1 MKEFLET
8 EFPIFPERALE
19 KTIEI
24 LGDGSLPLIITIPHD
39 GDLSELDGVQ
49 LPYQSSQGKR
59 DLAVR
64 KIGYEIYHFMAE
76 RYGKTPIFINQL
88 VHRRR
93 MTPQITEF
101 YNDIVMKTL
110 KSSIYQKNLLFIDLH
125 GCTKQPYFGTYDL
138 IAGTAHRR
146 TVKESTL
153 DYDLEAFLTQRGYK
167 VYIPSVI
174 PKEGE
179 VWGATLERTLMQKM
193 LRANLPHVVGMQIE
207 IARWFRTPEDNG
219 IAKGTKLSSNLA
231 DCFYYLAEKAFQRN
245 LSYIQLKTAAD

>member
-8 EFPIFPERALE
+8 EFPIFPEHALE
-19 KTIEI
+19 NTIEI

-39 GDLSELDGVQ
+39 GEFTELDGVKLPHQ
-49 LPYQSSQGKR
+49 LTQGKR

-64 KIGYEIYHFMAE
+64 KIGYEIYHFMAD

-93 MTPQITEF
+93 ITPQIAQF
-101 YNDIVMKTL
+101 YDETVMEAL
-110 KSSIYQKNLLFIDLH
+110 KSSIYQKSLLFIDLH

-153 DYDLEAFLTQRGYK
+153 DYDLEAFLTQRGYR

-231 DCFYYLAEKAFQRN
+231 DCFYHLAEKALQKN
-245 LSYIQLKTAAD
+245 IPYIHLKTAAD